1 MKAVLGSI
9 GALLFSAA
17 ILLAGGGLLGTLVA
31 VSAELNNFPLIAI
44 GFLSSAYFAGFMG
57 GCIFTPHLVKRVGH
71 VRVFASLELWIYKY
85 NNQALLRFLRLS
97 KFLGSDLNINN
108 AARGLGIA
116 T

>member
-71 VRVFASLELWIYKY
+71 VRVFAALSSLVAACALSHMLFVNVASWAILRSPNRLQFCWFIYA
-85 NNQALLRFLRLS
+85 N
-97 KFLGSDLNINN
+97 
-108 AARGLGIA
+108 
-116 T
+116 